1 MIELDAREFFH
12 AITELRAVQ
21 LLTNAIDEKSLTIT
35 TSDTLIVR
43 SHVARLMAAV
53 ENLGARSAIKSAL
66 RLQQAI
72 EDEEHGVTY
81 LMLLTVLADV
91 ESRFA
96 DHLDDIQIFVLDE
109 AEARAFG
116 GNSIVDPAISFKF
129 PSTIFEFDEA
139 AKCIALG
146 RHTASVFHLMRVLEI
161 GLRALAR
168 YLGIE
173 DPIKPAGKNWAVMLK
188 SIKEKADEQWPPSK
202 SAKVSQRITFDNI
215 YANLDAVRNPWR
227 NSTMHVETIYTPHE
241 ASHIFNC
248 THFFMQK
255 LASLCDE
262 EGSEFC

>member
-1 MIELDAREFFH
+1 MLELDAREFFH

-21 LLTNAIDEKSLTIT
+21 LLTNAIDEKSVVVTP
-35 TSDTLIVR
+35 SDALIIR
-43 SHVARLMAAV
+43 SHLARLLAAV
-53 ENLGARSAIKSAL
+53 GKLGARSAIKSAL
-66 RLQQAI
+66 RLQAAI
-72 EDEEHGVTY
+72 ADEAHEVTY

-109 AEARAFG
+109 ADARAFVG
-116 GNSIVDPAISFKF
+116 DAIVDPGVSFNF
-129 PSTIFEFDEA
+129 PSTIFEFDEG

-146 RHTASVFHLMRVLEI
+146 RDTAGVFHMMRVLEI

-173 DPIKPAGKNWAVMLK
+173 DPIKPASKNWAAMLK
-188 SIKEKADEQWPPSK
+188 LIKDEADVKWQPSK
-202 SAKVSQRITFDNI
+202 SAKIKERIMFDNI
-215 YANLDAVRNPWR
+215 YATLDAVRNPWR

-241 ASHIFNC
+241 AGHIFNC

-255 LASLCDE
+255 LADLCDE
-262 EGSEFC
+262 NGNESL